1 VKFIGST
8 PRISLGLPS
17 CGGEMGQSEEGRK
30 APADATAAQSAMQV
44 AAWRQLWRLLLQP
57 TDELSGQSEAA
68 SDQEAANEET
78 HDASVHAP
86 NKA

>member
-1 VKFIGST
+1 MSRLASRITLGS
-8 PRISLGLPS
+8 PS
-17 CGGEMGQSEEGRK
+17 CGGEEEMSTSRRA

-57 TDELSGQSEAA
+57 TDLLSGQDEAA

-78 HDASVHAP
+78 HDARVPAP
-86 NKA
+86 QEV